1 MADPSIRYA
10 ERRDVGN
17 ISIENVLWFWDDAV
31 DIFQNCVIAGDEARA
46 NIRLSKDDAVKYAK
60 MILERYG
67 EGK

>member
-31 DIFQNCVIAGDEARA
+31 DIFQNCVIVGDEVRA
-46 NIRLSKDDAVKYAK
+46 NIRFSKEDAVKYAK
-60 MILERYG
+60 MIVERYG